1 MLLINKITLN
11 QLINYREDVV
21 KCLKN
26 NINNPYI
33 KEILIFLEIVDDNLP
48 KNIKI
53 KYITKSK
60 YSDIDVIE
68 YSKRVSY
75 EEDILFS
82 KSLYI
87 FGYEI
92 KDIKYTDNY
101 IQNDN
106 FTFFKRDYNIN
117 PKLNKATN
125 KKIKPLNKLNKNLL
139 DRKKIEDKL
148 DVVIVSVNYNDYL
161 SLTLEENIK
170 VFNNIT
176 VVTSESDYECQNICN
191 TFDVN
196 YIISEDILKDGLI
209 NKSIGINKGIKSLNN
224 PDWILVLDADV
235 VVKDKINIEG
245 LDKRTLYTNSRWII
259 NNINDYNLFKI
270 GEKKLTDFKFE
281 KDKGIGF
288 FQLFNY
294 EFKNK
299 YTDSNWGRYSE
310 STWSDV
316 AFKREFK
323 NIEGLELKTI
333 HIGKP
338 YQKWNKVEINKNY
351 IKDNNILKISKRDP
365 NIKPKLAVLT
375 TFFNPKN
382 YINLRYNYLK
392 FSEKIKEKADLF
404 PIELSF
410 NDDFFIEDENVI
422 QIKGTEENILW
433 QKERLLNIALEN
445 LPKEY
450 TNVAWIDCDVIFEN
464 ENWAEEVN
472 EKLKD
477 YKVLHLFENAKR
489 LDEKGDIDRV
499 SEGIVKRIERT
510 EIIDEK
516 LGGIPG
522 FGWVIRREVIDKIR
536 FLDTQIIGGADALMF
551 FSFFNMKNTIHHR
564 KMNKEWYDVYMEWFY
579 KSYFTVGKSVSYI
592 TGDIIHLYHG
602 KMTNRNYEKRYEILS
617 NSNFNPKSDL
627 KINNGLWV
635 LNKTDLVEGM
645 TKYFESRNEDDNII
659 DINTY
664 FDNIYVINLDRRK
677 DRYEKI
683 KYKLDK
689 LNIKFERFSAIDG
702 NNIKDEE
709 YDFSGFIQGYGML
722 ENKYALAC
730 FRSHVEIIKDAKSKS
745 YKRILILED
754 DVLISSNIKAY
765 LQRIRNIDN
774 WKLLYLGSSQYNW
787 NVEFIEGFFYSK
799 KSLGTFAYAIDES
812 MYEDLLNISER
823 KSIDNILSDIQSKY
837 YKECYTFYPNICISD
852 VSDSDIRTERDQDSH
867 SDRMRWNLLK
877 NYI

>member
-1 MLLINKITLN
+1 MIIGSGDSLMWNSFYDYKNPIYKKAMNYDWYENYLNWVKNSFNEINSSVSFI
-11 QLINYREDVV
+11 DG
-21 KCLKN
+21 
-26 NINNPYI
+26 NINH
-33 KEILIFLEIVDDNLP
+33 
-48 KNIKI
+48 
-53 KYITKSK
+53 
-60 YSDIDVIE
+60 
-68 YSKRVSY
+68 
-75 EEDILFS
+75 
-82 KSLYI
+82 LYH
-87 FGYEI
+87 G
-92 KDIKYTDNY
+92 DIKNRNY
-101 IQNDN
+101 IGR
-106 FTFFKRDYNIN
+106 F
-117 PKLNKATN
+117 
-125 KKIKPLNKLNKNLL
+125 
-139 DRKKIEDKL
+139 
-148 DVVIVSVNYNDYL
+148 
-161 SLTLEENIK
+161 
-170 VFNNIT
+170 
-176 VVTSESDYECQNICN
+176 
-191 TFDVN
+191 
-196 YIISEDILKDGLI
+196 DILKKY
-209 NKSIGINKGIKSLNN
+209 NFNIKEDL
-224 PDWILVLDADV
+224 
-235 VVKDKINIEG
+235 KI
-245 LDKRTLYTNSRWII
+245 
-259 NNINDYNLFKI
+259 
-270 GEKKLTDFKFE
+270 
-281 KDKGIGF
+281 
-288 FQLFNY
+288 
-294 EFKNK
+294 
-299 YTDSNWGRYSE
+299 DSNKVWKIKRSE
-310 STWSDV
+310 ITNALVKYFIDR
-316 AFKREFK
+316 KEDDIIK
-323 NIEGLELKTI
+323 NDII
-333 HIGKP
+333 
-338 YQKWNKVEINKNY
+338 KNDIIKNDI
-351 IKDNNILKISKRDP
+351 IKDNKNILRISKRDSSI
-365 NIKPKLAVLT
+365 NPKLAVLT
-375 TFFNPKN
+375 TFFNPNN
-382 YINLRYNYLK
+382 YLNLRYNYLK

-410 NDDFFIEDENVI
+410 NGEFFIEDENVI
-422 QIKGTEENILW
+422 QIKGSRENILW

-702 NNIKDEE
+702 NNIKDDE
-709 YDFSGFIQGYGML
+709 YDFSRFIQGYGML

-730 FRSHVEIIKDAKSKS
+730 LRSHVEIIKDAKSKG

-877 NYI
+877 KYI